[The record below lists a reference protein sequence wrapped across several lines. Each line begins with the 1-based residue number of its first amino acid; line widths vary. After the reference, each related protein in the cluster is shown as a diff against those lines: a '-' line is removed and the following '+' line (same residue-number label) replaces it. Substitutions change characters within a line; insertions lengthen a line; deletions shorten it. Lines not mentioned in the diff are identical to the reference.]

1 MWWKSNGGFFLTEL
15 LLSLSAW
22 LIATTILLPLAIYL
36 IGQSIDLRHGTDALH
51 LLYERLQE
59 MKLGISIPTEID
71 SVEKNGKVFHYKVNH
86 HESESVME
94 VCVEYNGYFSEKR
107 TKCAFTE

>member
-1 MWWKSNGGFFLTEL
+1 MWWKSNGGFFLAEL

-51 LLYERLQE
+51 LVYERLQE
-59 MKLGISIPTEID
+59 VKLGIAPTEID
-71 SVEKNGKVFHYKVNH
+71 RIEKNGVVFNYKMIH

-107 TKCAFTE
+107 SKCAFTE

>member
-1 MWWKSNGGFFLTEL
+1 MWWKKNDGFFLTEL

-36 IGQSIDLRHGTDALH
+36 IAQSIDLRQGTDALH

-71 SVEKNGKVFHYKVNH
+71 TVEKNGKVFNYKMVH
-86 HESESVME
+86 HESEPVTE
-94 VCVEYNGYFSEKR
+94 VCVEYYGYFSEKQS
-107 TKCAFTE
+107 KCAFTE

>member
-36 IGQSIDLRHGTDALH
+36 VGQSIDLRHGTDAVH
-51 LLYERLQE
+51 LVYERLQE
-59 MKLGISIPTEID
+59 MKLGIAPTEID
-71 SVEKNGKVFHYKVNH
+71 TIEKNGAVFNYKMIH

-107 TKCAFTE
+107 SKCAFTE